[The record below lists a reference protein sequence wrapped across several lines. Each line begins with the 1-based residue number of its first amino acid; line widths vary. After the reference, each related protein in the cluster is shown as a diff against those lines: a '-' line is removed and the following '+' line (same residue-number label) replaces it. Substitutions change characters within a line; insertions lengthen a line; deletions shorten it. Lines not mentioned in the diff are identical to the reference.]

1 MIVLGDLNH
10 HHKDWQTYSSKTD
23 RPDECCCNFS
33 ISNDLTQKVN
43 FPTKVSGCDFHS
55 PAFLDLY
62 ISSDTNTC
70 SAMAFLSLGN
80 LDHVVL
86 VSNDFPSNS
95 KGDVLFDGVAY
106 ADWDSLSNHLRD
118 VPREDIFIL

>member
-10 HHKDWQTYSSKTD
+10 HHKDWQTYSGKTD
-23 RPDECCCNFS
+23 RPVNAVV
-33 ISNDLTQKVN
+33 ISLSQKVN
-43 FPTKVSGCDFHS
+43 FPTQISGCDSHS
-55 PAFLDLY
+55 PALLDLY
-62 ISSDTNTC
+62 ISSDTNIC

-86 VSNDFPSNS
+86 VSIDFPSNS

-106 ADWDSLSNHLRD
+106 ADWDSLCNH
-118 VPREDIFIL
+118 